1 MKTIALC
8 VVLAAAAGPVQ
19 GREVLRPDLPRVE
32 QAIVAGTNEF
42 RRKNGRGAVASEARL
57 DAAARDFAKFMAA
70 SGKLSHEADG
80 RKPGDRIT
88 AHGYRYCMF
97 AENISY
103 EYHSAGFETGKLAS
117 QLLQGWQASSGHRAN
132 MLKGDAVHIGV
143 GVARSPANGYFYAV
157 QLFGSPR
164 TGGRC

>member
-1 MKTIALC
+1 MGRMWLSIAL
-8 VVLAAAAGPVQ
+8 LASWPAQ
-19 GREVLRPDLPRVE
+19 GREALRPDLPQVE
-32 QAIVAGTNEF
+32 RAIVAGTNDF
-42 RRKNGRGAVASEARL
+42 RRENGRGAVAIDARL
-57 DAAARDFAKFMAA
+57 EAAAHAFAKLMAA
-70 SGKLSHEADG
+70 TGKLSHEADG
-80 RKPGDRIT
+80 RNAGERMV
-88 AHGYRYCMF
+88 AQGYRYCMY

-103 EYHSAGFETGKLAS
+103 QYSSAGFETGKLAS
-117 QLLQGWQASSGHRAN
+117 LLLEGWKESRGHRAN